1 MQAAIDL
8 HRHDDYSLFDGLG
21 KPLELARLAKELG
34 YEALASSNHG
44 TASGMIEHYLACKE
58 VGIKPVLG
66 VEVYYKPKFKQDG
79 KRYHLCLFCKN
90 MVGYKNLNRILSY
103 ANIHNFYY
111 KPIVTNELLERYGEG
126 LICTSACVASYF
138 SQKISVGKKEQAK
151 KALKKFKEMFGKDFY
166 IEIQPYKI
174 SEDGLQERVNIGLM
188 ELADEL
194 DIECILT
201 SDSHYGRK
209 EDFDTFVKM
218 HQMKSKPEQFDEK
231 EKWVRETYGERYMP
245 APNELRKRFL
255 RMHGDIEDARER
267 SIRYVKNL
275 EKIVNKVDGSLL
287 DGLELTLPEYKEGVD
302 SEKLLKKNIKQG
314 LIKRGKYNKKY
325 WERCM
330 EEFEVIKENGF
341 HDYFLIVQDYVM
353 WAKNNGIAVGPGRGS
368 VCNCEVAYALGI
380 TDVDSLYFGLDFRRF
395 LRKDKKKLPDIDIDF
410 ETSRRGEVIQYLIK
424 KHKGKAVQ
432 ICSYGLYKVDN
443 LLNDLFKVCGVTEPE
458 AKKSIKAYVN
468 QNIDSET
475 KNFDYE
481 SVKYNSRC
489 KELNARYSYILKHFD
504 KMYKKV
510 RYIGTHAAGVAI
522 VGTNIFDYTSVERHG
537 DKFSSAYDL
546 NNLEKINAIKFDM
559 LGLRTLSAL
568 KELKELTGEEF
579 KDEWLEDEELYK
591 QFRKGNTEAIFQF
604 ERSTAADILKNIKA
618 DCVEDICAA
627 NALNR
632 PGPLGL
638 KMPEQYAYNKAHVNE
653 MKKSIYYEMT
663 KDTYGTVVYQEQ
675 ITAIC
680 REIGGLSWDDSDKV
694 LKFMKG
700 SNMTERSMQ
709 ERDREEGRIKE
720 LFIKGAKKKGIS
732 KNEAT
737 EIFDKL
743 LTYSFN
749 KGHAMGYALIAIE
762 MMYYKV
768 HYPMYFWYVNLKYAP
783 HDTEEFKYKK
793 IAISDGTVVLTPHIN
808 ATARYSLR
816 KVDGEVCI
824 QEGMMTIKGVG
835 EKAALTIE
843 EERKKNGRYTDIDNL
858 EDRLPKR
865 VLNARVINALKEA
878 GACDFNKKRYFERVL
893 KYNTSIISR

>member
-1 MQAAIDL
+1 
-8 HRHDDYSLFDGLG
+8 
-21 KPLELARLAKELG
+21 
-34 YEALASSNHG
+34 
-44 TASGMIEHYLACKE
+44 
-58 VGIKPVLG
+58 
-66 VEVYYKPKFKQDG
+66 
-79 KRYHLCLFCKN
+79 
-90 MVGYKNLNRILSY
+90 
-103 ANIHNFYY
+103 
-111 KPIVTNELLERYGEG
+111 
-126 LICTSACVASYF
+126 
-138 SQKISVGKKEQAK
+138 
-151 KALKKFKEMFGKDFY
+151 
-166 IEIQPYKI
+166 
-174 SEDGLQERVNIGLM
+174 
-188 ELADEL
+188 
-194 DIECILT
+194 
-201 SDSHYGRK
+201 
-209 EDFDTFVKM
+209 
-218 HQMKSKPEQFDEK
+218 
-231 EKWVRETYGERYMP
+231 
-245 APNELRKRFL
+245 
-255 RMHGDIEDARER
+255 
-267 SIRYVKNL
+267 
-275 EKIVNKVDGSLL
+275 
-287 DGLELTLPEYKEGVD
+287 
-302 SEKLLKKNIKQG
+302 
-314 LIKRGKYNKKY
+314 
-325 WERCM
+325 M

-481 SVKYNSRC
+481 SIKYNNRC

-559 LGLRTLSAL
+559 LGLRTLSVL

-835 EKAALTIE
+835 EKVALAIE
-843 EERKKNGRYTDIDNL
+843 EERRKNGKYTDIDNL

>member
-174 SEDGLQERVNIGLM
+174 SEDGLQERVNVGLM
-188 ELADEL
+188 EFADEL

-255 RMHGDIEDARER
+255 RMHGDIEDARGR

-481 SVKYNSRC
+481 SIKYNNRC

-559 LGLRTLSAL
+559 LGLRTLSVL

-680 REIGGLSWDDSDKV
+680 REVGGLSWDDSDKV

-732 KNEAT
+732 KDEAT

-808 ATARYSLR
+808 ATARYSLS

>member
-1 MQAAIDL
+1 
-8 HRHDDYSLFDGLG
+8 
-21 KPLELARLAKELG
+21 
-34 YEALASSNHG
+34 
-44 TASGMIEHYLACKE
+44 
-58 VGIKPVLG
+58 
-66 VEVYYKPKFKQDG
+66 
-79 KRYHLCLFCKN
+79 
-90 MVGYKNLNRILSY
+90 
-103 ANIHNFYY
+103 
-111 KPIVTNELLERYGEG
+111 
-126 LICTSACVASYF
+126 
-138 SQKISVGKKEQAK
+138 
-151 KALKKFKEMFGKDFY
+151 
-166 IEIQPYKI
+166 
-174 SEDGLQERVNIGLM
+174 
-188 ELADEL
+188 
-194 DIECILT
+194 
-201 SDSHYGRK
+201 
-209 EDFDTFVKM
+209 
-218 HQMKSKPEQFDEK
+218 MKSKPEQFDEK

-481 SVKYNSRC
+481 SIKYNNRC

-559 LGLRTLSAL
+559 LGLRTLSVL

-694 LKFMKG
+694 MKG

-732 KNEAT
+732 KDEAT

-808 ATARYSLR
+808 ATARYSLS